1 MIYILFA
8 ILCILCAAM
17 CVVLLA
23 TVDKVNEVIKINHI
37 LIKSVARHDDEIDG
51 IVQDVNGMNEKM
63 EKDYIIRMKDMNNLS
78 KRIMTISKERGGN

>member
-8 ILCILCAAM
+8 ILCILCAVM